1 MPTAHACC
9 GMHGGA
15 TRRVVATVAAPGAA
29 ASDVGML
36 TSATNGGSGLRG
48 TVEFS
53 GQRLS

>member
-53 GQRLS
+53 GRRLS